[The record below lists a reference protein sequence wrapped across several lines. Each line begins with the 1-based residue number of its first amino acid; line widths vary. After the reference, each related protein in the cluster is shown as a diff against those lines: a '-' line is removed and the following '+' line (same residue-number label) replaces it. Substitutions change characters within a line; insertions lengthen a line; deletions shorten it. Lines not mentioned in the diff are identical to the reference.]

1 MISLRSQHHSFQSH
15 SCCLSYLDESMTGV
29 LRPSKQRSGMKRPR
43 NEPYRVFDYQHV
55 QTIPCDF
62 ASFRRM
68 CSSPSSSS
76 EALQQS
82 REKPQSRHKSRS
94 RGIQLK
100 MEELVCIKKE
110 LTVIKSQID
119 ELLDSLERMDPQS
132 QELSGDGVTF
142 SPLHGSVSSVDDS
155 SGSPPPLKTER
166 DTQSP
171 QTADCSDEDR
181 QHVNYYESD
190 LLYM

>member
-1 MISLRSQHHSFQSH
+1 
-15 SCCLSYLDESMTGV
+15 MTGV

-43 NEPYRVFDYQHV
+43 NEPYRVFDNQHV
-55 QTIPCDF
+55 PTVPCDF

-76 EALQQS
+76 AALRQS

-94 RGIQLK
+94 RGIQLR
-100 MEELVCIKKE
+100 MEELMCIKKE

-132 QELSGDGVTF
+132 QELAGDGVAF
-142 SPLHGSVSSVDDS
+142 SPLHGSVNSADDS
-155 SGSPPPLKTER
+155 SGSPPPLRTDR

-171 QTADCSDEDR
+171 QTADSSDEDR
-181 QHVNYYESD
+181 QHVNTHTQWLMLNSYSNT
-190 LLYM
+190 

>member
-1 MISLRSQHHSFQSH
+1 MTLLRSQHRSLQ
-15 SCCLSYLDESMTGV
+15 CKYESMTGV
-29 LRPSKQRSGMKRPR
+29 LRPSKQRAGMKRPR

-55 QTIPCDF
+55 PTSVTSIPCDF
-62 ASFRRM
+62 ASFRRT
-68 CSSPSSSS
+68 CSSPSSSPA
-76 EALQQS
+76 ALRQS
-82 REKPQSRHKSRS
+82 RGKPQSRHKSRS
-94 RGIQLK
+94 RGTQLR
-100 MEELVCIKKE
+100 MEELMCIKKE

-132 QELSGDGVTF
+132 QELSGDGVAF
-142 SPLHGSVSSVDDS
+142 SPLHGSVSSADDS
-155 SGSPPPLKTER
+155 SGSSPPLRTDR

-171 QTADCSDEDR
+171 QTADSSDEDR

>member
-1 MISLRSQHHSFQSH
+1 
-15 SCCLSYLDESMTGV
+15 MTGV

-43 NEPYRVFDYQHV
+43 NEPYRVFDNQHV
-55 QTIPCDF
+55 PTVPCDF

-76 EALQQS
+76 AALRQS

-94 RGIQLK
+94 RGIQLR
-100 MEELVCIKKE
+100 MEELMCIKKE

-132 QELSGDGVTF
+132 QELAGKTLLLSSSDAPCKGDGVAF
-142 SPLHGSVSSVDDS
+142 SPLHGSVNSADDS
-155 SGSPPPLKTER
+155 SGSPPPLRTDR

-171 QTADCSDEDR
+171 QTADSSDEDR

-190 LLYM
+190 MLYM